1 MTSAQRTAALAALL
15 CCSVFAADA
24 MGARAVKKQLW
35 GAIAY
40 SSKTGAYGYAVDK
53 KAKRDAEAEA
63 FRQCGADCN
72 VIKSFRNSC
81 GAVAERD
88 RRFSFSLG
96 ATRQIAEQKA
106 LEKCASGACK
116 IAVWACTSEK

>member
-1 MTSAQRTAALAALL
+1 MTSAIRMAAAVLL
-15 CCSVFAADA
+15 GCSIFAADA
-24 MGARAVKKQLW
+24 TGARAVKKQLW

-40 SSKTGAYGYAVDK
+40 SGKTGAYGYAVDRK
-53 KAKRDAEAEA
+53 SKRDAEAEA

-81 GAVAERD
+81 GAVAEKD
-88 RRFSFSLG
+88 RHFAWSLG

-106 LEKCASGACK
+106 LEKCASGNCK
-116 IAVWACTSEK
+116 VVVWACTSEK